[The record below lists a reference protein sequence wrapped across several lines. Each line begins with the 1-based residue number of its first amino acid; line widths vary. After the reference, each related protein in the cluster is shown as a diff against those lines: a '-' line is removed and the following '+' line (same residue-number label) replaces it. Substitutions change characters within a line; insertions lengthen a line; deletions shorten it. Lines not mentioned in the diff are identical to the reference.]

1 MDMKAVQDG
10 VSIGRPVAQGA
21 RHDAQPA
28 ARVRR
33 WCDRRKVRPVI
44 TQTMQQYGVRPDMVV
59 AFFEAVSAV
68 LICVSVVKLHKDKKV
83 RGVSAWPVTFFA
95 LWGWW
100 NIYWYAHIDAPYA
113 WWAGLGVVAANTT
126 WAVQMIYWV
135 WREMHRAA
143 CPPRCCTSVPI
154 VTTGSWPRSCRTPCY
169 QSA

>member
-1 MDMKAVQDG
+1 
-10 VSIGRPVAQGA
+10 
-21 RHDAQPA
+21 
-28 ARVRR
+28 
-33 WCDRRKVRPVI
+33 VI

-100 NIYWYAHIDAPYA
+100 NIYWYSFIDAPYA

-135 WREMHRAA
+135 WRERLLGPWEKPKPAA
-143 CPPRCCTSVPI
+143 CRHDRVKVDKGNI
-154 VTTGSWPRSCRTPCY
+154 ICRDCDTVV
-169 QSA
+169 A